1 MKSRNKETYSY
12 YKTAYRAN
20 KRYREKIGSDEYG
33 EMLSKAEYNEMKA
46 SGYSTKQIVYDQFH
60 FYSKQTALDI
70 QKSLQQ
76 EGFKVSLKDIQARN
90 YSKEIYDAIDLTYHA
105 LRDGGM
111 SSKEAAVLIS
121 YTYYGS

>member
-1 MKSRNKETYSY
+1 
-12 YKTAYRAN
+12 
-20 KRYREKIGSDEYG
+20 
-33 EMLSKAEYNEMKA
+33 MLTKAEYNEMKT

-76 EGFKVSLKDIQARN
+76 EGFKVSLKNIQARN

-105 LRDGGM
+105 LRDSGM
-111 SSKEAAVLIS
+111 SSKEVAALIS